1 MSRFYTNVSIRGD
14 NILYRGYE
22 DGKRVEGRI
31 DYRPTLFVSTNKS
44 SKFHTMTGKS
54 AEPIQPGAMSDCRNF
69 IQSHESVTGF
79 EIYGNTDYIYQFI
92 GDKFPDEVAY
102 DKSTVK
108 VAYIDIETTAEN
120 GFPQVTNPNESVIA
134 ITLIVEE
141 REYVFALGD
150 CKLKEGIDLYTFTN
164 EEDLLLK
171 FLEIWEGED
180 PDIVT
185 GWNVKFFDMP
195 YLFARMER
203 VIDKRSKKLSPWE
216 IVKQRNVQTQSGDRI
231 AFDFVG
237 VTILDYFDLYQK
249 FTYVNQESYKLDHI
263 AFVELGEKKVEYE
276 YDHFK
281 DFYTKDFQKFVE
293 YNHQDVKLVQKM
305 EQKLGLME
313 LALALAYTAKVN
325 LGDVFSQVRTW
336 DQIIYHH
343 LRAKNIVIPRKINGG
358 KKDGQIIGAYVKE
371 PITGRHDWVVSFDLN
386 SLYPHLIMQYNISP
400 DTRMNPGGFLKNPN
414 ITADGVLEGS
424 DLCEKNLNHLRK
436 QDFSIAANGV
446 CFRKNQLG
454 FMPELMEKFYKERK
468 HYKKLMIAAEKEKQT
483 LMKSG
488 ALGAD
493 TRKLIEEKEYEI
505 AKYHNFQLVRKIQLN
520 SAYGAMG
527 NQYFRYFNTDI
538 AEAITTSGQLS
549 IQYIANELNRF
560 LNKTL
565 NTGDYDYVI
574 ASDTDSV
581 YLRLGNLVRAL
592 AGEKTKDEIVRFLDK
607 SCKEVI
613 EPFINKCY
621 ETLANKMNAY
631 SNKMVMERE
640 VIADVGVWTAKK
652 RYMLNVH
659 NSEGVQYDEPK
670 MKIMGIETT
679 RSSTPMVVRQK
690 LKDAIKLVLTG
701 TEDQVINFVSDFKS
715 EFKNYPA
722 DEIAFPRGCN
732 NINNYIDET
741 LIYRKSTP
749 IAVKGALIYNHYL
762 KKMKLSNK
770 YHKINEGDK
779 VRFLYLSVPN
789 PYKDS
794 VISFPGSSPKEFE
807 LDEFADYDK
816 QFSVAF
822 LEPLKNILEKV
833 GWDYEY
839 RATLF

>member
-1 MSRFYTNVSIRGD
+1 MSRFYTSVTTRGD

-22 DGKRVEGRI
+22 NGKRVEGKI

-44 SKFHTMTGKS
+44 SQYHTMDGRS
-54 AEPIQPGAMSDCRNF
+54 VESFQPGSMSDCRDF
-69 IQSHESVTGF
+69 ILRHESVTGF

-92 GDKFPDEVAY
+92 GDKFPDEVEY
-102 DKSTVK
+102 DKKQIK
-108 VAYIDIETTAEN
+108 VAYLDIETTAEN
-120 GFPQVTNPNESVIA
+120 GFPQVRNPTERVNV
-134 ITLIVEE
+134 ITLIVDD

-150 CKLKEGIDLYTFTN
+150 CTMPDSINTYTFTN
-164 EEDLLLK
+164 EKDLLER
-171 FLEIWEGED
+171 FIDIWEGED

-195 YLFARMER
+195 YLYARMDRIIE
-203 VIDKRSKKLSPWE
+203 KRARKLSPWG
-216 IVKQRNVQTQSGDRI
+216 IVRQRDVQTQSGDRI
-231 AFDFVG
+231 AFEFMG
-237 VTILDYFDLYQK
+237 VTILDYYDLYQK

-263 AFVELGEKKVEYE
+263 ASVELGEKKLEYE

-293 YNHQDVKLVQKM
+293 YNYQDVKLVQKM

-343 LRAKNIVIPRKINGG
+343 LRAKNIVIPRKKCGG

-400 DTRMNPGGFLKNPN
+400 DTKMRPDGFPKNPC
-414 ITADGVLEGS
+414 ISVDGVLDGT
-424 DLCEKNLNHLRK
+424 DLCEKNLTKLKEQN
-436 QDFSIAANGV
+436 FSVAANGV
-446 CFRKNQLG
+446 CFRKDKLG
-454 FMPELMEKFYKERK
+454 FMPELMEKFYAERK
-468 HYKKLMIAAEKEKQT
+468 HYKKLMIEAQKKKQQNPDDES
-483 LMKSG
+483 L
-488 ALGAD
+488 D
-493 TRKLIEEKEYEI
+493 FEI

-527 NQYFRYFNTDI
+527 NQYFRYFDIDI

-549 IQYIANELNRF
+549 IQYIANELNAF

-565 NTGDYDYVI
+565 NTGDYDYVV

-581 YLRLGNLVRAL
+581 YLRLGNLVRSL
-592 AGEKTKDEIVRFLDK
+592 AGEKTKGEIVRFLDK
-607 SCKEVI
+607 SCKGVI

-621 ETLANKMNAY
+621 ETLAQKMNAY

-679 RSSTPMVVRQK
+679 RSSTPQVVRQK

-701 TEDQVINFVSDFKS
+701 TEDQVINFVANFKE
-715 EFKNYPA
+715 EFKGYSP

-732 NINNYIDET
+732 NINNYIDEAV
-741 LIYRKSTP
+741 IYRKSTP

-762 KKMKLSNK
+762 KKLKLDGK
-770 YHKINEGDK
+770 YHRVNEGDK
-779 VRFLYLSVPN
+779 VKFLYLAVPN
-789 PYKDS
+789 PYKDK
-794 VISFPGSSPKEFE
+794 VISFPGTAPKEFE

-816 QFSVAF
+816 QFAVSF

-833 GWDYEY
+833 GWDYEHK
-839 RATLF
+839 ASLF

>member
-1 MSRFYTNVSIRGD
+1 MSRFYTSVTTRGD

-22 DGKRVEGRI
+22 NGKRVEGRI

-44 SKFHTMTGKS
+44 SKYHTMDGRS
-54 AEPIQPGAMSDCRNF
+54 VESFQPGSMSDCRDF
-69 IQSHESVTGF
+69 ILRHESVTGF

-92 GDKFPDEVAY
+92 GDKFPDEVEY
-102 DKSTVK
+102 DKKQIK
-108 VAYIDIETTAEN
+108 VAYLDIETTAEN
-120 GFPQVTNPNESVIA
+120 GFPQVRNPTERVNV
-134 ITLIVEE
+134 ITLIVDD

-150 CKLKEGIDLYTFTN
+150 CTMPDSINTYTFTN
-164 EEDLLLK
+164 EKDLLER
-171 FLEIWEGED
+171 FIDIWEGED

-195 YLFARMER
+195 YLYARMDRIIE
-203 VIDKRSKKLSPWE
+203 KRARKLSPWG
-216 IVKQRNVQTQSGDRI
+216 IVRQRDVQTQSGDRI
-231 AFDFVG
+231 AFEFMG
-237 VTILDYFDLYQK
+237 VTILDYYDLYQK

-263 AFVELGEKKVEYE
+263 ASVELGEKKLEYE

-293 YNHQDVKLVQKM
+293 YNYQDVKLVQKM

-343 LRAKNIVIPRKINGG
+343 LRAKNIVIPRKKGGG

-400 DTRMNPGGFLKNPN
+400 DTKMRPDGFPKNPC
-414 ITADGVLEGS
+414 ISVDGVLDGT
-424 DLCEKNLNHLRK
+424 DLCEKNLAKLKEQN
-436 QDFSIAANGV
+436 FSVAANGV
-446 CFRKNQLG
+446 CFRKDKLG
-454 FMPELMEKFYKERK
+454 FMPELMEKFYAERK
-468 HYKKLMIAAEKEKQT
+468 HYKKLMIEAQKKKQQNPDDES
-483 LMKSG
+483 L
-488 ALGAD
+488 D
-493 TRKLIEEKEYEI
+493 FEI

-527 NQYFRYFNTDI
+527 NQYFRYFDIDI

-549 IQYIANELNRF
+549 IQYIANELNAF

-565 NTGDYDYVI
+565 NTGDYDYVV

-581 YLRLGNLVRAL
+581 YLRLGNLVRSL
-592 AGEKTKDEIVRFLDK
+592 AGEKTKGEIVRFLDK
-607 SCKEVI
+607 SCKGVI

-621 ETLANKMNAY
+621 ETLAQKMNAY

-679 RSSTPMVVRQK
+679 RSSTPQVVRQK

-701 TEDQVINFVSDFKS
+701 TEDQVINFVANFKE
-715 EFKNYPA
+715 EFKGYSP

-732 NINNYIDET
+732 NINNYIDEAV
-741 LIYRKSTP
+741 IYRKSTP

-762 KKMKLSNK
+762 KKLKLDGK
-770 YHKINEGDK
+770 YHRVNEGDK
-779 VRFLYLSVPN
+779 VKFLYLAVPN
-789 PYKDS
+789 PYKDK
-794 VISFPGSSPKEFE
+794 VISFPGTAPKEFE

-816 QFSVAF
+816 QFAVSF

-833 GWDYEY
+833 GWDYEHK
-839 RATLF
+839 ASLF

>member
-1 MSRFYTNVSIRGD
+1 M
-14 NILYRGYE
+14 
-22 DGKRVEGRI
+22 
-31 DYRPTLFVSTNKS
+31 
-44 SKFHTMTGKS
+44 
-54 AEPIQPGAMSDCRNF
+54 
-69 IQSHESVTGF
+69 
-79 EIYGNTDYIYQFI
+79 
-92 GDKFPDEVAY
+92 
-102 DKSTVK
+102 
-108 VAYIDIETTAEN
+108 
-120 GFPQVTNPNESVIA
+120 
-134 ITLIVEE
+134 
-141 REYVFALGD
+141 
-150 CKLKEGIDLYTFTN
+150 
-164 EEDLLLK
+164 
-171 FLEIWEGED
+171 
-180 PDIVT
+180 
-185 GWNVKFFDMP
+185 
-195 YLFARMER
+195 
-203 VIDKRSKKLSPWE
+203 
-216 IVKQRNVQTQSGDRI
+216 
-231 AFDFVG
+231 
-237 VTILDYFDLYQK
+237 
-249 FTYVNQESYKLDHI
+249 
-263 AFVELGEKKVEYE
+263 
-276 YDHFK
+276 
-281 DFYTKDFQKFVE
+281 
-293 YNHQDVKLVQKM
+293 
-305 EQKLGLME
+305 
-313 LALALAYTAKVN
+313 
-325 LGDVFSQVRTW
+325 W
-336 DQIIYHH
+336 DQIIYHY
-343 LRAKNIVIPRKINGG
+343 LRGQDIVIPRKKTGG
-358 KKDGQIIGAYVKE
+358 KKENQIIGAYVKE

-400 DTRMNPGGFLKNPN
+400 DTKLRPDGFPRNPY
-414 ITADGVLEGS
+414 ITPDGVLNQNDMCIDRLQKLKGQ
-424 DLCEKNLNHLRK
+424 N
-436 QDFSIAANGV
+436 FSVAANGV
-446 CFRKNQLG
+446 CFRKDKLG
-454 FMPELMEKFYKERK
+454 FMPELMEKFYAERK
-468 HYKKLMIAAEKEKQT
+468 HYKKLMIAAQKEKQT

-565 NTGDYDYVI
+565 NTGDYDYVV

-621 ETLANKMNAY
+621 ETLASKMNAY

-701 TEDQVINFVSDFKS
+701 TEEEIIDFVANFKQ
-715 EFKNYPA
+715 EFKEYSP
-722 DEIAFPRGCN
+722 DQIAFPRGCN
-732 NINNYIDET
+732 NINTYIDEST
-741 LIYRKSTP
+741 IYRKSTP

-762 KKMKLSNK
+762 KKMKLESK
-770 YHKINEGDK
+770 YHKVNEGDK
-779 VRFLYLSVPN
+779 VKFLYLAVPN
-789 PYKDS
+789 PYKDK
-794 VISFPGSSPKEFE
+794 VISFPGAAPKEFE

-816 QFSVAF
+816 QFSVSF
-822 LEPLKNILEKV
+822 LEPLKNILDKV
-833 GWDYEY
+833 GWDYEHK
-839 RATLF
+839 ATLF

>member
-1 MSRFYTNVSIRGD
+1 MSRFYTNVSVRGD

-22 DGKRVEGRI
+22 DGKRVTGRI
-31 DYRPTLFVSTNKS
+31 DYRPTLFVSTDKA
-44 SKFHTMTGKS
+44 SKHHTMDGRS
-54 AEPIQPGAMSDCRNF
+54 VEPLQPGSMSDCRDF
-69 IQSHESVTGF
+69 VQRHESVTGF

-92 GDKFPDEVAY
+92 GDKFPDDVAY
-102 DKSTVK
+102 DKRQVK
-108 VAYIDIETTAEN
+108 IAYLDIETTSEN
-120 GFPQVTNPNESVIA
+120 GFPQVRNPVERINV
-134 ITLIVEE
+134 ITLIVDDK
-141 REYVFALGD
+141 EYVFALGD
-150 CKLKEGIDLYTFTN
+150 CVMPEGVTLFTFTN
-164 EEDLLLK
+164 EKDLLIK
-171 FLEIWEGED
+171 FIDVWEEED

-195 YLFARMER
+195 YMYARMDRIIEKQA
-203 VIDKRSKKLSPWE
+203 KRLSPWG
-216 IVKQRNVQTQSGDRI
+216 IVKERNVQTQSGDRI
-231 AFDFVG
+231 AFEFVG
-237 VTILDYFDLYQK
+237 VTILDYYDLYQK

-281 DFYTKDFQKFVE
+281 DFYTNDFQLFVE
-293 YNHQDVKLVQKM
+293 YNHQDVKLIQKL
-305 EQKLGLME
+305 EKKLGLME

-343 LRAKNIVIPRKINGG
+343 LRAKNIVIPRKKNGG

-400 DTRMNPGGFLKNPN
+400 DTKVMPGGFPKDPYITPN
-414 ITADGVLEGS
+414 GILDDNEMCS
-424 DLCEKNLNHLRK
+424 NHLNALAK
-436 QDFSIAANGV
+436 KNFSVAANGV
-446 CFRKNQLG
+446 CFRKDRLG
-454 FMPELMEKFYKERK
+454 FMPELMEKFYAERK
-468 HYKKLMIAAEKEKQT
+468 HYKKLMIEAQKKKQQNPDD
-483 LMKSG
+483 KS
-488 ALGAD
+488 LD
-493 TRKLIEEKEYEI
+493 FEI

-565 NTGDYDYVI
+565 NTGDYDYVV

-581 YLRLGNLVRAL
+581 YLRLGNLVRAT
-592 AGEKTKDEIVRFLDK
+592 ARDKTKEEVVSFLDK
-607 SCKEVI
+607 SCREVI

-621 ETLANKMNAY
+621 DKLAKRMNAY

-659 NSEGVQYDEPK
+659 NSEGVQYDQPK

-679 RSSTPMVVRQK
+679 RSSTPQVVRQK

-701 TEDQVINFVSDFKS
+701 TEDEVIEFVANFKE
-715 EFKNYPA
+715 EFKGYSP

-732 NINNYIDET
+732 NINNYVDLST
-741 LIYRKSTP
+741 IYRKSTP

-762 KKMKLSNK
+762 KKKNLDNK
-770 YHKINEGDK
+770 YYKINEGDK
-779 VRFLYLSVPN
+779 VKFLYLCVPN
-789 PYKDS
+789 PYRDT

-807 LDEFADYDK
+807 LETYADYDK
-816 QFSVAF
+816 QFSVSF

-833 GWDYEY
+833 GWDYER